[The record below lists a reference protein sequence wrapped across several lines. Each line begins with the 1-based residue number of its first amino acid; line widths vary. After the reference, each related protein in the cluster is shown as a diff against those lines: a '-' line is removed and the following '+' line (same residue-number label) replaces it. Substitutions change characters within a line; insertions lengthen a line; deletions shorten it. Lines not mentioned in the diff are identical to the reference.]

1 MGVVLHVDP
10 DAFLACAEPL
20 LARNPAA
27 RAFVTAWTRGW
38 REAAKR
44 PPAVTYVAT
53 CAIDDAHA
61 LALMREGPMVIENSD
76 AAPAAAIAE
85 DVAAKGVAVDHV
97 VGEHAACAAFA
108 QAWRA
113 CTGRSHVVAIQMRHH
128 MLTELSPAPA
138 APGAMRAA
146 RDEDLPWL
154 VEHSLLFAQD
164 AHLPDSPEHVIT
176 LVERRHAQRR
186 FRIWDVGERVAFAAS
201 VDAGPVY
208 GRIGLVYTVAAHRRR
223 GYAAALVAA
232 AVREQLAAG
241 KERLFLTTDVANPT
255 SNALYARLGF
265 RPVSDVYRFDFL
277 PAIART

>member
-1 MGVVLHVDP
+1 MGVIQHADP

-20 LARNPAA
+20 LARNPAV

-38 REAAKR
+38 REAATR

-53 CAIDDAHA
+53 CALDGAHA
-61 LALMREGPMVIENSD
+61 LALMREGPMIIENSD

-85 DVAAKGVAVDHV
+85 DAAAKGIAVDHV
-97 VGEHAACAAFA
+97 VGEHAACTAFA
-108 QAWRA
+108 QAWFAR
-113 CTGRSHVVAIQMRHH
+113 TGRGHVVAVHLRHH
-128 MLTELSPAPA
+128 MLTELHPAPA
-138 APGAMRAA
+138 VPGAMRVA

-154 VEHSLLFAQD
+154 VERSLLFAQD
-164 AHLPDSPEHVIT
+164 AHLPDRPEHVIA

-186 FRIWDVGERVAFAAS
+186 FRIWDVGERVAFAGS
-201 VDAGPVY
+201 VDAGPAD
-208 GRIGLVYTVAAHRRR
+208 GRIGIVYTVPAHRRR

-241 KERLFLTTDVANPT
+241 KQRLFLTTDVANPT

-265 RPVSDVYRFDFL
+265 RPVSDAYRFDFL
-277 PAIART
+277 PAVAP